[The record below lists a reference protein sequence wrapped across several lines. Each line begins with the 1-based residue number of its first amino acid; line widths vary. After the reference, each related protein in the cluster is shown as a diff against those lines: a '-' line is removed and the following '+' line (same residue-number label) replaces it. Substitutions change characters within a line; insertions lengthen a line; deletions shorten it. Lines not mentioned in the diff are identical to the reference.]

1 METASNQSPQTPP
14 GAGAPRDAQAARPSP
29 SGDSPTLTA
38 RSAISGTDSSDAAA
52 RSAQDEQATLGDG
65 QRIAPLSAPLSAPRR
80 QRITAP
86 PASSV
91 APPDAAPYY
100 EMPPPTPQ
108 RQPLRSP
115 YAAPPAAPPQHPG
128 HVPWRAEHSWG
139 PTMLSIDANTAAGA
153 SYLLW
158 WLSGVLVY
166 FNERNNRYVRFHAVQ
181 AILLTSA
188 LTVLGVLAYILA
200 ALGHDLWRVTHWTV
214 FEAFGNGLAWLAVI
228 FIVVVWLTAM
238 VGAWTGNHLH
248 WPIVGTYAERY
259 AAPPIQ
265 QQSTPPVS

>member
-14 GAGAPRDAQAARPSP
+14 RAGAPRDAQVARPSP
-29 SGDSPTLTA
+29 SGESPTLTA
-38 RSAISGTDSSDAAA
+38 RSAISGTDSSDVAAQ
-52 RSAQDEQATLGDG
+52 SAESEQATMEDG
-65 QRIAPLSAPLSAPRR
+65 QRIAPLSAPRR

-86 PASSV
+86 PASGLA
-91 APPDAAPYY
+91 APSDAATPH

-108 RQPLRSP
+108 WQPLRSP
-115 YAAPPAAPPQHPG
+115 YAVPPAAQPQHPG
-128 HVPWRAEHSWG
+128 HVPWRAERSWG
-139 PTMLSIDANTAAGA
+139 STMLSIDANTAAGA

-166 FNERNNRYVRFHAVQ
+166 FNERDNRYVRFHAVQ

-238 VGAWTGNHLH
+238 VGAWTGNYLH

-265 QQSTPPVS
+265 QQSAPPVS

>member
-14 GAGAPRDAQAARPSP
+14 GGGAPRDAQAARPSP
-29 SGDSPTLTA
+29 SGDSPTVTA
-38 RSAISGTDSSDAAA
+38 RSALSGAGSSDPVADTLE
-52 RSAQDEQATLGDG
+52 DEQATLEDG
-65 QRIAPLSAPLSAPRR
+65 QRIASLSAPRR

-91 APPDAAPYY
+91 AAPQGAGTHQDVS
-100 EMPPPTPQ
+100 PPTPQ
-108 RQPLRSP
+108 WQPLRPP
-115 YAAPPAAPPQHPG
+115 YAAPSPAVQPRHPS
-128 HVPWRAEHSWG
+128 HVPWRVERSWG
-139 PTMLSIDANTAAGA
+139 PTMLRIDANTAAGA

-166 FNERNNRYVRFHAVQ
+166 FNERDNRYVRFHAVQ

-188 LTVLGVLAYILA
+188 LTVLGVLASILA
-200 ALGHDLWRVTHWTV
+200 ALGHDLWHVTHWTV
-214 FEAFGNGLAWLAVI
+214 FEAFGNGIAWLAVI

-238 VGAWTGNHLH
+238 VGAWTGNYLH